1 MTSSSWP
8 ARRMTLKNQTPSIV
22 PTKPP
27 PRRKAESLRSMRVAP
42 PGGERARHRR
52 GGDLRLLGA
61 DRDRRRDAEED
72 QERRHQ
78 EAAADPEQ
86 PRDEA
91 DRRPHRQDEQ
101 HVDGDLGDREI
112 ELHRRIFFGRSGSP
126 QVSRLTMNPSLP
138 PTAPAGSPVQP
149 AGVAWANQDVGNA
162 LCRRAARGRE
172 GERRRRREAVTRAS
186 LPLAGRADFVEA
198 RAGRGVDGVERAG
211 GNGALYSAPVA
222 ER

>member
-27 PRRKAESLRSMRVAP
+27 TSRKAQSLRSIASRRQAR
-42 PGGERARHRR
+42 ERARHRR

-91 DRRPHRQDEQ
+91 DRRAHRQDEQ

-138 PTAPAGSPVQP
+138 PTVPAGSRAQPPV
-149 AGVAWANQDVGNA
+149 VVWANQDVGKPMSTR
-162 LCRRAARGRE
+162 CSRPGRRT
-172 GERRRRREAVTRAS
+172 RRRNRSADARVPPPCGE
-186 LPLAGRADFVEA
+186 GRLGLKA
-198 RAGRGVDGVERAG
+198 RAGWGARA
-211 GNGALYSAPVA
+211 
-222 ER
+222 